1 MSSAISSFF
10 HVISYAAGHFLND
23 QCASMW
29 FTYLLLYFEKILLL
43 PAATS
48 SALYLI
54 GQVVD
59 AASTPILGFLIDRV
73 KLLNFYPK
81 RKTWHILGSVLVS
94 ASWLVIF
101 GNVTDLTRPKLVFK
115 NEQHDE
121 KEHHYLDTTD
131 VTSNHTEPELY
142 LSHSSTISF
151 QTWTGQKF
159 WILLCFI
166 SLGQIGWACTQI
178 SHLSMINVIGSH
190 QAHRNRLNSIR
201 FGGGII
207 ANLTV
212 YFTLFCLLHTSC
224 NGDGVISPADKIA
237 FEIAIILILAIGF
250 FMNALFHF
258 GVKEE
263 RFGDSEE
270 ESEILIP
277 EDEVTENMDLE
288 SGPENY
294 QNQELLESQESG
306 LISLENENNY
316 AFWLKNWRFW
326 CVVIIYTFCRVI
338 NNSLQVF
345 LVLYVS
351 SEELNLGKHY
361 IAILPFVQYIFGFIS
376 AVLARFI
383 NNDRLVLDIG
393 VTAILTASGIILV
406 PGVMKL
412 SIWTITSTFALFGLG
427 SSALVCSSLGIISS
441 LIGEEH
447 QSTAAFVYSI
457 NSLFDKIAT
466 GVFVVIV
473 KQWIQSGL
481 LYAQFLSIGIPV
493 LTVFIVPFV
502 LAI

>member
-1 MSSAISSFF
+1 
-10 HVISYAAGHFLND
+10 
-23 QCASMW
+23 
-29 FTYLLLYFEKILLL
+29 
-43 PAATS
+43 
-48 SALYLI
+48 
-54 GQVVD
+54 VVF
-59 AASTPILGFLIDRV
+59 SP
-73 KLLNFYPK
+73 NP
-81 RKTWHILGSVLVS
+81 H
-94 ASWLVIF
+94 
-101 GNVTDLTRPKLVFK
+101 VTDLTRPELVFK
-115 NEQHDE
+115 NERHDE
-121 KEHHYLDTTD
+121 KERHYLEITADTFNQTF
-131 VTSNHTEPELY
+131 NNTEPELY

-151 QTWTGQKF
+151 QTWTGKKF

-224 NGDGVISPADKIA
+224 NGDGVISPDDKIA
-237 FEIAIILILAIGF
+237 FEIAIIIILTIGF

-277 EDEVTENMDLE
+277 EDEVTENMDFESVPE
-288 SGPENY
+288 SGQNY
-294 QNQELLESQESG
+294 QNQELSESENSG
-306 LISLENENNY
+306 LINHENENNY

-376 AVLARFI
+376 AILARFI
-383 NNDRLVLDIG
+383 NNDRLVLGIG
-393 VTAILTASGIILV
+393 VTAIFTASGIILI

-427 SSALVCSSLGIISS
+427 SSGLVCSSLGIISS
-441 LIGEEH
+441 LIGEQH

-481 LYAQFLSIGIPV
+481 LYAQFLSIGIPA
-493 LTVFIVPFV
+493 LTIFIVPFV

>member
-1 MSSAISSFF
+1 
-10 HVISYAAGHFLND
+10 
-23 QCASMW
+23 MW

-59 AASTPILGFLIDRV
+59 AASTPILGYLIDRV
-73 KLLNFYPK
+73 QLLKFYPK

-101 GNVTDLTRPKLVFK
+101 GNVTDLTRPELVFK
-115 NEQHDE
+115 HGETVENDDEENKQHILDMTNETFNPSFH
-121 KEHHYLDTTD
+121 
-131 VTSNHTEPELY
+131 SRRPNHTEPELY
-142 LSHSSTISF
+142 LSYSSTRNF

-166 SLGQIGWACTQI
+166 SIGQIGWACTQI

-190 QAHRNRLNSIR
+190 QAHRNRLNSVR

-224 NGDGVISPADKIA
+224 SGDGVISPADKIA
-237 FEIAIILILAIGF
+237 FEIAILIILGIGV

-263 RFGDSEE
+263 RFSNSEEE

-288 SGPENY
+288 NGRDNY
-294 QNQELLESQESG
+294 DNQELSESQESG
-306 LISLENENNY
+306 LASLENENSH

-326 CVVIIYTFCRVI
+326 CVVIIYTLCRVI

-376 AVLARFI
+376 AIFARFI
-383 NNDRLVLDIG
+383 NNDRVVLGIG
-393 VTAILTASGIILV
+393 LTAILTASGIILV

-427 SSALVCSSLGIISS
+427 SSGLVCSSLGIISS
-441 LIGEEH
+441 LIGEQH

-473 KQWIQSGL
+473 KQWIQSGV

-493 LTVFIVPFV
+493 LAICIVPFV